1 MELGGNTQR
10 METAAPSVRSTGR
23 LSSQEREDGQD
34 PSVLALVIREIELGE
49 HGRDVR
55 FDGLDRQVHLMADR
69 CVGQPLRHEGEDG
82 PFPIGESVER
92 VALTPA
98 GDEPCDELGMSATL
112 RRSAPKELRSETRS
126 LRRYPTPPSKSDPD
140 EPEPAGSPRP
150 WRTVAGKPLSE
161 GLPVVRLAGARCGS
175 CWSRSTKCP
184 A

>member
-1 MELGGNTQR
+1 MLTDGVAERSAGDGRVALVMEPGGNTQR

-55 FDGLDRQVHLMADR
+55 FDGLDRQVHLMGDR

-92 VALTPA
+92 VALTSA
-98 GDEPCDELGMSATL
+98 GDELGIDDGLAECDLTQVRAEGTQVGDAILEEISDATIEV
-112 RRSAPKELRSETRS
+112 RSR
-126 LRRYPTPPSKSDPD
+126 
-140 EPEPAGSPRP
+140 
-150 WRTVAGKPLSE
+150 
-161 GLPVVRLAGARCGS
+161 
-175 CWSRSTKCP
+175 
-184 A
+184 